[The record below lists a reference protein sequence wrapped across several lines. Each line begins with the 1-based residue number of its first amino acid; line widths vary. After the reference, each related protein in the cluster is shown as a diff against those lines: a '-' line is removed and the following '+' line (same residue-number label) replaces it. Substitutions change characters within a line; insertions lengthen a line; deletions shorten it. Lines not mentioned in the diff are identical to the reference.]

1 MTEVLA
7 FANTFF
13 TEDKEMYLLFLALWI
28 IFNGNFTLEILMFG
42 LVIAGA
48 MYAFIYK
55 FMDFNMRKE
64 IRIWKKLFLIFRYIV
79 ILIVEIIKANVTAM
93 KLLFSEKEEVEP
105 VLVRFKTPLKTK
117 IAKVV
122 LANSITLTP
131 GTITV
136 SLEEDEFQVH
146 CLDKSL
152 SEGLAEC
159 VFVKELEKLE
169 RMD

>member
-152 SEGLAEC
+152 SEGLEEC